1 MIDLEKLKKLN
12 AERTQGPWSYNDQY
26 ISSYHTTLCSNLV
39 AMVLHKSPEE
49 DDEYDSFWCKPGTAT
64 QIKNGEFIAELA
76 NSLPAII
83 AELDGLRKVAEAAR
97 NEALSFNEGYCN
109 QKDCDRYYAA
119 WEEMQKALSAL
130 DEVSDV
136 K

>member
-12 AERTQGPWSYNDQY
+12 AERTPGPWKY
-26 ISSYHTTLCSNLV
+26 INNKDMSLSSQIYPILSEH
-39 AMVLHKSPEE
+39 MGYF
-49 DDEYDSFWCKPGTAT
+49 DETACT
-64 QIKNGEFIAELA
+64 FKDWEFIAELA

-83 AELDGLRKVAEAAR
+83 AELEALRKVADVAR
-97 NEALSFNEGYCN
+97 NEALSFNEEYCN